1 MFRSVRPGT
10 QRPSGLCF
18 SVRSAE
24 TKTKNMATVTRH
36 HPQPQLEKAAEDAA
50 RRSPNYLSDGR
61 PKFTPYEIHCGQIP
75 AYRFRG
81 NLKTELAAGRITR
94 EQAVH
99 LLEDMLMIRELEE
112 MIVKLRSGAYEPIRD
127 FNYRGPTHVSVGQEG
142 TAAGACSILRLE
154 DKITSTHRGHGES
167 LAKGTVAI
175 RSLNEEQLK
184 GRLVEQGWP
193 GAIPARREEL
203 LEAALEQHVYR
214 MICELFGKE
223 DGYCKGR
230 GGSMHIAD
238 FSVGHLGANAI
249 VGGGVPIAAGAA
261 IGLRYLKKDAVV
273 CCFAGDGAY
282 ANGVV
287 LEAMN
292 FAAQAQF
299 TNHLAGDHR
308 FGVPL
313 IFLIINNH
321 YGMTHRTDDE
331 VMGVSRIAR
340 RAAGFAD
347 NNLHAEIVNGM
358 DPLAVRDAVW
368 RARELCRA
376 GKGPVLLDCDTY
388 RYWGHSLSDPRNE
401 YRTKEEEAAWKS
413 VDPIETFKA
422 QILENG
428 VLSEQDLAALETAV
442 RDRNARA
449 ARRAAAAAD
458 PQPQDV
464 IKYLYTDTKC
474 ETVPEEFAR
483 VEIFQPLPEIKRVNG
498 EITYKDAIREALIEE
513 MKRDRRVLFYGED
526 VADYGGA
533 FKVTKGLLE
542 SFGRRRVFNTPISE
556 ACICGTGVG
565 LAMIGLRPVMEL
577 MYFDFALMS
586 SDQISNQAAKWHYMS
601 GAQAEVPLVLRVS
614 AGAGKGYGGQHSQ
627 TLESIFCHIPG
638 LYVVYPAT
646 PYDAKGLLKSA
657 IRDNNPVMFI
667 ESQGLYG
674 LKGPVPETE
683 YLLPLGVADVKREGS
698 DLTFVTWGPL
708 VHDCLKAAEKLQAEN
723 QVSAEVIDLRSLV
736 PLDLETVLRSV
747 QKTGRCVVASQAIH
761 IGSYTGEIAST
772 ISDAVFDYLDAPV
785 KRVGARNGIAPQ
797 SHILEAAFLPN
808 VNDLLAA
815 ARSIL

>member
-1 MFRSVRPGT
+1 MT
-10 QRPSGLCF
+10 
-18 SVRSAE
+18 
-24 TKTKNMATVTRH
+24 TKT
-36 HPQPQLEKAAEDAA
+36 LEKPTKKT
-50 RRSPNYLSDGR
+50 SPKSPVYLSDMR
-61 PKFTPYEIHCGQIP
+61 PKFEPFEINCGKIS
-75 AYRFRG
+75 AYRYKG
-81 NLKTELAAGRITR
+81 SLKQELAAKKITKA
-94 EQAVH
+94 EVAN

-142 TAAGACSILRLE
+142 TAAGACSVLHIA

-167 LAKGTVAI
+167 LAKGTVSI
-175 RSLNEEQLK
+175 REMSDEQLK
-184 GRLVEQGWP
+184 QRVP
-193 GAIPARREEL
+193 NCKATKHEEL

-238 FSVGHLGANAI
+238 FTVGHLGANAI
-249 VGGGVPIAAGAA
+249 VGGGVSIALGAA
-261 IGLRYLKKDAVV
+261 IGLRYQKKDEVV

-287 LEAMN
+287 LESLN
-292 FAAQAQF
+292 YAAQAQF
-299 TNHLAGDHR
+299 TNHLADYK
-308 FGVPL
+308 FGVPM

-347 NNLHAEIVNGM
+347 NNMHAEIVNGM
-358 DPLAVRDAVW
+358 DPLAVRDAVA
-368 RARELCRA
+368 RAAELCHK
-376 GKGPVLLDCDTY
+376 GQGPVLLECDTY

-401 YRTKEEEAAWKS
+401 YRTKEEETAWKA
-413 VDPIETFKA
+413 VDPIANFKA
-422 QILENG
+422 QILENK
-428 VLSEQDLAALETAV
+428 VLSAKELAALEESV

-449 ARRAAAAAD
+449 AKRAAAAAD
-458 PQPQDV
+458 PAAEDV
-464 IKYLYTDTKC
+464 IKYMYTDTKC
-474 ETVPEEFAR
+474 ETVPAEFAK
-483 VEIFQPLPEIKRVNG
+483 VEIIEPLPEIKRVNG

-513 MKRDRRVLFYGED
+513 MKRDHRVLFYGED

-533 FKVTKGLLE
+533 FKATKGLLE
-542 SFGRRRVFNTPISE
+542 SFGRDRVFNTPISE
-556 ACICGTGVG
+556 ACICGTGIG

-601 GAQAEVPLVLRVS
+601 GAQIEVPLVLRVS

-627 TLESIFCHIPG
+627 TLESIFCHVPG

-646 PYDAKGLLKSA
+646 PYDAKGMLKSA
-657 IRDNNPVMFI
+657 IRDNNPVLFV

-674 LKGPVPETE
+674 MKGPVPETD
-683 YLLPLGVADVKREGS
+683 YLVPLGVAEVKREGS

-708 VHDCLKAAEKLQAEN
+708 VHDCLKAADKLKAEKN
-723 QVSAEVIDLRSLV
+723 VSAEVIDLRSLV
-736 PLDLETVLRSV
+736 PLDLDTVLRSV

-772 ISDAVFDYLDAPV
+772 VSDAVFDYLDAPI
-785 KRVGARNGIAPQ
+785 KRVGAKNGIAPQ
-797 SHILEAAFLPN
+797 SHILEAAFLPS

-815 ARSIL
+815 ANAIL